1 MSRYQRKHSPTDTYR
16 GHQSIYYSTYK
27 FCIFLF
33 VVPSSD
39 EIKKLVVANGGVFQ
53 HYYAVSKVTHIIA
66 SNLPT
71 SKIQQIRDKKIIR
84 PDWIV
89 NRLLDILVAISSDL

>member
-1 MSRYQRKHSPTDTYR
+1 M
-16 GHQSIYYSTYK
+16 
-27 FCIFLF
+27 F

-39 EIKKLVVANGGVFQ
+39 EIKKLVIANGGIYH

-71 SKIQQIRDKKIIR
+71 SKVNQIRDKKIVR

-89 NRLLDILVAISSDL
+89 NRLLDMLIAVNSNL